1 MKEELNTFDNIEKN
15 KKSKMNKRLVCIISG
30 ALVCIV
36 IRTGLGSGSSAM
48 AFTLTDE
55 SKDSKKLSYV
65 LNKVEYD
72 INKTDYNK
80 EIDEIYDQDKM
91 AEENIK
97 NILPV
102 VETVFSPA
110 YSEADFSNED
120 KEEIKISNDSQKEE
134 DYYNHCI
141 EEKNNTIGLEVA
153 DIDSS
158 MARKYRLEEGVY
170 VSNFESG
177 SIAQKSGVKVG
188 DVIVE
193 FNGVPVKSANDIN
206 ALKTRLGNKNIMNLG
221 INRDG
226 QELIIP
232 ITL

>member
-15 KKSKMNKRLVCIISG
+15 KKSKMNKRLICIISG

-36 IRTGLGSGSSAM
+36 IRTGFSTGSSAM

-55 SKDSKKLSYV
+55 SKNSKKLSYV
-65 LNKVEYD
+65 LNTIEYD
-72 INKTDYNK
+72 IKKTDYNK
-80 EIDEIYDQDKM
+80 DIDKIYDQDKIS
-91 AEENIK
+91 EDSIK
-97 NILPV
+97 NTLPL
-102 VETVFSPA
+102 VETVSSSSAP
-110 YSEADFSNED
+110 EVDFSNGD
-120 KEEIKISNDSQKEE
+120 KEEIKISNDSEKEKY
-134 DYYNHCI
+134 YYNHCI
-141 EEKNNTIGLEVA
+141 EENNNTIGLEVT

-170 VSNFESG
+170 VSNFGSG
-177 SIAQKSGVKVG
+177 SIAEKSGVKVG

-221 INRDG
+221 INREG
-226 QELIIP
+226 QELTIP